1 MVTKAVKKR
10 GDITKEI
17 SSSRGQ
23 LVDITDKHSS
33 YYWLSSRDKLL
44 LEKSNGTPEI
54 YEDLFNDY
62 QITSGW
68 GQRAAIFRASEVV
81 VSPGGSRKAD
91 ETAAKDLEKQLKAI
105 QFDSICGM
113 LQYAKFYGY
122 AVAEVMYA
130 REGNGRVILDP
141 DRGGFRV
148 RNRRRFRFNR
158 DHELRLLDYFSMA
171 DGVKLPDRKFWVVSA
186 GADNSDEPYGRGLG
200 AQLYWLRH
208 FKVDAF
214 KWWIL
219 FLEKFA
225 DPTTVYEYLRGE
237 LPGEPGSLEQES
249 AIQKL
254 ADKAAVS
261 ARQSGVAIPEGA
273 KLTLLEAQRSGVA
286 NYSDFVAY
294 VDKSISKCINGQTMT
309 ADDGSSFSQAQI
321 HEKILLDNCK
331 DDVDMICQSA
341 NTSWVRWLTDWN
353 YGGRAAYPT
362 INRVIRPEPDLLK
375 MAERD
380 EILAVKLALP
390 LTPEHYRETY
400 GDIFIPPKE
409 VANEIS
415 NLNGEQGKTLMDIVD
430 RAKTGTWSAE
440 LTEAVLKAML
450 PTISIELVDVIKKD
464 IGDSIEERKQAV
476 RLPGQPMANAAPVG
490 VPEVEDEGDEAD
502 EDSADQQET
511 DNQNEEDKDEQD

>member
-1 MVTKAVKKR
+1 MVTKAAKKK
-10 GDITKEI
+10 GNITKEI
-17 SSSRGQ
+17 SGSRGQ
-23 LVDITDKHSS
+23 LVDITDKYSS

-62 QITSGW
+62 QIASGW
-68 GQRAAIFRASEVV
+68 NQRAAIFRASEVV
-81 VSPGGSRKAD
+81 VSPGGPRKVD

-122 AVAEVMYA
+122 AVAEAMYA
-130 REGNGRVILDP
+130 HDGNARVILDP
-141 DRGGFRV
+141 ERGGFKV

-158 DHELRLLDYFSMA
+158 DHELRLIDYSNMA
-171 DGVKLPDRKFWVVSA
+171 EGIELPDRKFWVVSV

-237 LPGEPGSLEQES
+237 LPGEPGSVEQES
-249 AIQKL
+249 AIQRL

-294 VDKSISKCINGQTMT
+294 IDKSISKCVNGQTMT
-309 ADDGSSFSQAQI
+309 SDDGSSFSQAQV

-341 NTSWVRWLTDWN
+341 NTTWVRWLTDWN

-375 MAERD
+375 MAQRD
-380 EILAVKLALP
+380 EILGVKLALP
-390 LTPEHYRETY
+390 LTPEYYKETY
-400 GDIFIPPKE
+400 GDIFIPPQDM
-409 VANEIS
+409 ANEIS
-415 NLNGEQGKTLMDIVD
+415 NLNGEQGKTLMEIVD

-440 LTEAVLKAML
+440 VTEAVLKAML
-450 PTISIELVDVIKKD
+450 PTISTELVGVIKRD
-464 IGDSIEERKQAV
+464 IIESIAKQDQPTSRPVKPIAPSNATTDVAPEEPIDSTNQ
-476 RLPGQPMANAAPVG
+476 QTTTTQNNAP
-490 VPEVEDEGDEAD
+490 
-502 EDSADQQET
+502 
-511 DNQNEEDKDEQD
+511 N